1 MDGDIGALQNKI
13 DRVIAE
19 LETWFNRNDLI
30 INAGKTG
37 VMSFHNRQTS
47 FLVKPQ
53 VTFNKMNLDST
64 AETKFLGIHITETL
78 KWNSHVWSLASKLSK
93 VSFMIRSLREI
104 LSPNMIRNILQNF
117 NHFYGLV
124 YYSGGGLGGEL
135 NTRILRIQKR
145 AIRPIVGASS
155 KTSCRQVFKELNIL
169 ILASLYTLEVTCFIR
184 KYCQSLEM
192 NSNVHNYNTR
202 RNMDIHI

>member
-1 MDGDIGALQNKI
+1 LVIFANDINVLIMDGDIGALQNKI

-124 YYSGGGLGGEL
+124 YYSGEIGG
-135 NTRILRIQKR
+135 
-145 AIRPIVGASS
+145 
-155 KTSCRQVFKELNIL
+155 
-169 ILASLYTLEVTCFIR
+169 
-184 KYCQSLEM
+184 
-192 NSNVHNYNTR
+192 
-202 RNMDIHI
+202 